1 MLIPVFV
8 VLLVSDIPYGAFLAI
23 AVFSIAAFTDKLDGY
38 IARSRGQITTLGQ
51 FLDPLADKLLISAA
65 LIALVGLGKLPAWV
79 AMVIIAR
86 EFAVTALRVVGID
99 QGVSI
104 PAGTLGKAKTT
115 SQIVCIIILMWPHGH
130 LSWAPYVEVPAV
142 AIMVALTL
150 ISGAAVL
157 HQGARQP
164 APAGGRQMTQATAAV
179 LLTGSEL
186 LDGRTRDR
194 NGHYLGGTLSRRGF
208 RVSHI
213 VLSPDDAGALRR
225 DLAALLA
232 EAPAVLVVSGGLGT
246 THDDLTAATVAAVTG
261 RELATDP
268 AALRMVTDSTRRVA
282 ARRGLP
288 ADELLPQMSRQA
300 LLPRGARAIAP
311 AGVAPGFVLRHGA
324 TSIVALPGVPWEV
337 QAMWPAVLD
346 DARRRGR
353 RRAAAHAVG
362 AALRLGRGAGRGP
375 AARRGHRPPAGGD
388 HRLHRRGHGDD
399 RSSGRRPRGHGPGR
413 RARRGAGGR
422 PRVLERR
429 AHRRPARGRP
439 AALARRHR
447 GDRRVVHRRPA
458 RRPPHRAAG
467 QLRLR
472 ARRRRDLRRR
482 RQARPAGRAGRAAAR
497 RTARCPK
504 PVARAMAEGARAR
517 LGATY
522 ALSTTGV
529 AGPGG
534 GSPGKPVGLVFIA
547 CAAPD
552 GTVVRRHEFPG
563 DRDTVRAWSVVAA
576 LHLLR
581 RAVAS

>member
-1 MLIPVFV
+1 
-8 VLLVSDIPYGAFLAI
+8 
-23 AVFSIAAFTDKLDGY
+23 
-38 IARSRGQITTLGQ
+38 
-51 FLDPLADKLLISAA
+51 
-65 LIALVGLGKLPAWV
+65 
-79 AMVIIAR
+79 
-86 EFAVTALRVVGID
+86 
-99 QGVSI
+99 
-104 PAGTLGKAKTT
+104 
-115 SQIVCIIILMWPHGH
+115 
-130 LSWAPYVEVPAV
+130 
-142 AIMVALTL
+142 
-150 ISGAAVL
+150 
-157 HQGARQP
+157 
-164 APAGGRQMTQATAAV
+164 MTQATAAV

-194 NGHYLGGTLSRRGF
+194 NGHYLGGTLARRGF
-208 RVSHI
+208 RMGHI
-213 VLSPDDAGALRR
+213 VISPDDAGALRR

-261 RELATDP
+261 HELASDP

-300 LLPRGARAIAP
+300 LLPRGAWAIAP

-337 QAMWPAVLD
+337 EAMWPAVLD
-346 DARRRGR
+346 TL
-353 RRAAAHAVG
+353 AAEAGVAPPRTLSVRLYG
-362 AALRLGRGAGRGP
+362 WGEVQVAALLRDAATDRLRVAITASTGEVTVTIAHQADDP
-375 AARRGHRPPAGGD
+375 AATTQAD
-388 HRLHRRGHGDD
+388 AL
-399 RSSGRRPRGHGPGR
+399 
-413 RARRGAGGR
+413 
-422 PRVLERR
+422 V
-429 AHRRPARGRP
+429 
-439 AALARRHR
+439 AALAAGPVFSSDGRTVDQLVADLLRSR
-447 GDRRVVHRRPA
+447 GATVATAESCTGGLLGGRLTELPGSSDYVLGGAVTYA
-458 RRPPHRAAG
+458 DAAK
-467 QLRLR
+467 
-472 ARRRRDLRRR
+472 RDLLGV
-482 RQARPAGRAGRAAAR
+482 PAELLREHGAVSE
-497 RTARCPK
+497 

-534 GSPGKPVGLVFIA
+534 GSPGKPVGLIFIA